1 MCFDICTIDI
11 RVSIRVRGLHLVFPY
26 IGTTNQYIYIYT
38 NYMYVHMMDRWD
50 YNCQLLPDDF
60 VSDGQP
66 QDLVSVKGLFRT
78 AVRIEKVNAMV
89 PKHLET

>member
-1 MCFDICTIDI
+1 
-11 RVSIRVRGLHLVFPY
+11 
-26 IGTTNQYIYIYT
+26 
-38 NYMYVHMMDRWD
+38 MYVHMMDRWD